1 MPWTMHDILKAT
13 GAEPVCGDGR
23 QSFTGISIDSRT
35 IETGE
40 LFVAIRGEVHDGH
53 RFVPDVLDR
62 GGRGLLLD
70 RRGLDV
76 LPEAARAE
84 GRVACA
90 VVADTTL
97 ALGKLGAFHRN
108 RCQAGVIAVTGSN
121 GKTSTRRM
129 TAAVLSRRFRV
140 LEADR
145 NLNNQI
151 GVPLTLFRLAPEHD
165 WAVLELGTNMP
176 GEIARLAHICTPE
189 IGVITNIGPAHLE
202 RLGSLEGVLTEK
214 SALLSGLRAGGRAVL
229 NADDPRLRRLAEGF
243 GPQAVL
249 FGLSAEAAVRAA
261 GVQDTEAGIDFEL
274 MLPTERVRIHLAA
287 HGRFMVQ
294 NALAAAAVGH
304 LLGLSGA
311 EIAAG
316 LERFT
321 PVSGRMQVSRLADGI
336 TLIDDTYN
344 ANPASMEAALAVL
357 ASLKS
362 GGRSILVAGD
372 MRELGGNA
380 GRMHREIGRLAART
394 GVSKLFACG
403 DLAAETA
410 AGARSGGMAA
420 ADIVIGSRADIAQ
433 SLLKVLQPS
442 DRILVKGSRVMGM
455 EHIVRT
461 IRDWSNSRTSSATGQ
476 ETRLRLK
483 E

>member
-1 MPWTMHDILKAT
+1 MPWTTPDILKAT
-13 GAEPVCGDGR
+13 GAELVCGDGR
-23 QSFTGISIDSRT
+23 QRFTGISIDSRT
-35 IETGE
+35 IAADE

-53 RFVPDVLDR
+53 RFVPDVLGR
-62 GGRGLLLD
+62 GVRGLLVD
-70 RRGLDV
+70 RRHLDA
-76 LPEAARAE
+76 LPEAARTA
-84 GRVACA
+84 GRLACA
-90 VVADTTL
+90 AVADTTR
-97 ALGKLGAFHRN
+97 ALGDLGAFHRN
-108 RCQAGVIAVTGSN
+108 RSRAAVIAVTGSN

-129 TAAVLSRRFRV
+129 IAAVLSQRFRV

-151 GVPLTLFRLAPEHD
+151 GVPLTLFRLAPEHE
-165 WAVLELGTNMP
+165 WAVLEFGTSMP

-202 RLGSLEGVLTEK
+202 GLGSLEGVLAEK
-214 SALLSGLRAGGRAVL
+214 SALLFGLRTGGRAVL
-229 NADDPRLRRLAEGF
+229 NADDPRLRKLAQGP
-243 GPQAVL
+243 GPQALL
-249 FGLSAEAAVRAA
+249 FGLSPDAAVRAA
-261 GVQDTEAGIDFEL
+261 RVQDTAAGLDFEL
-274 MLPTERVRIHLAA
+274 MLPAESVRIHLNA

-316 LERFT
+316 LERFA
-321 PVSGRMQVSRLADGI
+321 PVAGRMQVSRLSDGI

-357 ASLKS
+357 DSLRS

-372 MRELGGNA
+372 MRELGGEA

-394 GVSKLFACG
+394 GVSRLFACG

-420 ADIVIGSRADIAQ
+420 ADIVIGARADIERA
-433 SLLKVLQPS
+433 LLEVLRPA
-442 DRILVKGSRVMGM
+442 DRVLVKGSRVMGM
-455 EHIVRT
+455 EHIVRA
-461 IRDWSNSRTSSATGQ
+461 IQDWSN
-476 ETRLRLK
+476 TRHRLK

>member
-1 MPWTMHDILKAT
+1 MSWTTQDILKAT
-13 GAEPVCGDGR
+13 GAELVCGDGR
-23 QSFTGISIDSRT
+23 QRFTGISIDSRT
-35 IETGE
+35 IAAGE
-40 LFVAIRGEVHDGH
+40 LFVAIRGDVHDGH
-53 RFVPDVLDR
+53 RFVPDVLGR
-62 GGRGLLLD
+62 GVRGLLVDCRHL
-70 RRGLDV
+70 GT
-76 LPEAARAE
+76 LPEAARTA
-84 GRVACA
+84 GRLTCA
-90 VVADTTL
+90 AVADTTR
-97 ALGKLGAFHRN
+97 ALGELGAFHRN
-108 RCQAGVIAVTGSN
+108 RSRAAVIAVTGSN

-129 TAAVLSRRFRV
+129 IAAVLSHRFRV

-151 GVPLTLFRLAPEHD
+151 GVPLTLFRITPEHE
-165 WAVLELGTNMP
+165 WAILEFGTNMP
-176 GEIARLAHICTPE
+176 GEIARLAQIGTPE

-202 RLGSLEGVLTEK
+202 GLGSLEGILAEK
-214 SALLSGLRAGGRAVL
+214 SALLFGLRAGGRAVL
-229 NADDPRLRRLAEGF
+229 NADDPRLRKLAH
-243 GPQAVL
+243 GPDPQTLL
-249 FGLSAEAAVRAA
+249 FGLSADATVRAA
-261 GVQDTEAGIDFEL
+261 RVQDAAAGLDFEL
-274 MLPTERVRIHLAA
+274 MLPAESVRVHLDA

-316 LERFT
+316 LERFA

-357 ASLKS
+357 DSLRS

-372 MRELGGNA
+372 MRELGSEA

-394 GVSKLFACG
+394 GVGRLFACG

-420 ADIVIGSRADIAQ
+420 ADIVTGARADIAQ
-433 SLLKVLQPS
+433 ALLAVLRPA
-442 DRILVKGSRVMGM
+442 DRILVKGSRAMGM
-455 EHIVRT
+455 EHIVRA
-461 IRDWSNSRTSSATGQ
+461 IQDWSNNR
-476 ETRLRLK
+476 R
-483 E
+483 

>member
-1 MPWTMHDILKAT
+1 MPWTTQDILKAT
-13 GAEPVCGDGR
+13 GAELVCGDGR
-23 QSFTGISIDSRT
+23 QDFTGISIDSRT
-35 IETGE
+35 IAQGE
-40 LFVAIRGEVHDGH
+40 LFVAIRGDVHDGH
-53 RFVPDVLDR
+53 RFVPDVLGR
-62 GGRGLLLD
+62 GVRGLLVDCRRLD
-70 RRGLDV
+70 A
-76 LPEAARAE
+76 LPEAARAA

-90 VVADTTL
+90 AVADTTR
-97 ALGKLGAFHRN
+97 ALGDLGAFHRN
-108 RCQAGVIAVTGSN
+108 RNRAAVIAVTGSN

-129 TAAVLSRRFRV
+129 TAAVLSQRFRI

-151 GVPLTLFRLAPEHD
+151 GVPLTLFRLAPEHE
-165 WAVLELGTNMP
+165 WAILELGTNLP

-202 RLGSLEGVLTEK
+202 GLGSLEGVLAEK
-214 SALLSGLRAGGRAVL
+214 SALLFGLRAGGRAVL
-229 NADDPRLRRLAEGF
+229 NADDPRLRPLAQGL

-249 FGLSAEAAVRAA
+249 FGLSADAAVRAA
-261 GVQDTEAGIDFEL
+261 SVQDTAAGVDFEL
-274 MLPTERVRIHLAA
+274 MLPAETVRIHLNA

-311 EIAAG
+311 EIATG
-316 LERFT
+316 LGRFA
-321 PVSGRMQVSRLADGI
+321 PFAGRMQVSRLADAI

-357 ASLKS
+357 DSLRS

-372 MRELGGNA
+372 MRELGAEA

-394 GVSKLFACG
+394 GVGRLFACG

-420 ADIVIGSRADIAQ
+420 ADIVIGARADIEHA
-433 SLLKVLQPS
+433 LLKVLRPA
-442 DRILVKGSRVMGM
+442 DRVLVKGSRAMGM
-455 EHIVRT
+455 EHVVRA
-461 IRDWSNSRTSSATGQ
+461 IKDWSNTRT
-476 ETRLRLK
+476 
-483 E
+483 

>member
-1 MPWTMHDILKAT
+1 MQDILKAT
-13 GAEPVCGDGR
+13 GAELVCGDGR
-23 QSFTGISIDSRT
+23 RSFTGISIDSRT
-35 IETGE
+35 IAEGE
-40 LFVAIRGEVHDGH
+40 LFVAIRGDVHDGH
-53 RFVPDVLDR
+53 GFVPDVL
-62 GGRGLLLD
+62 GRGVRGLVVD
-70 RRGLDV
+70 RRRLDA
-76 LPEAARAE
+76 LPEAARAT

-90 VVADTTL
+90 AVADTTR
-97 ALGKLGAFHRN
+97 ALGDLGAFHRT
-108 RCQAGVIAVTGSN
+108 RSRAAVVAVTGSN

-129 TAAVLSRRFRV
+129 IAAVLAQRFRV
-140 LEADR
+140 LEAER

-165 WAVLELGTNMP
+165 WAILELGTSMP
-176 GEIARLAHICTPE
+176 GEIARLAQICTPQ

-202 RLGSLEGVLTEK
+202 RLGSLEGVFTEK
-214 SALLSGLRAGGRAVL
+214 SALILGLRAGGRAVL
-229 NADDPRLRRLAEGF
+229 NADDPRLRPLAHGS
-243 GPQAVL
+243 GPPAVL
-249 FGLSAEAAVRAA
+249 FGLSPDAAVRAA
-261 GVQDTEAGIDFEL
+261 RIQDTAAGVDFEL
-274 MLPTERVRIHLAA
+274 MLPAETVPILLNA

-316 LERFT
+316 LGRFA

-357 ASLKS
+357 GSLRS

-372 MRELGGNA
+372 MRELGGEA

-394 GVSKLFACG
+394 GVGRLFACG
-403 DLAAETA
+403 DLAAETS

-420 ADIVIGSRADIAQ
+420 ADIVIGARADIEHA
-433 SLLKVLQPS
+433 LLKVLQPS
-442 DRILVKGSRVMGM
+442 DRVLVKGSRAMGM
-455 EHIVRT
+455 EHIVRA
-461 IRDWSNSRTSSATGQ
+461 IQDWSR
-476 ETRLRLK
+476 TRLRLK

>member
-1 MPWTMHDILKAT
+1 MPWTTQDILKAT
-13 GAEPVCGDGR
+13 GAELLCGDSR

-35 IETGE
+35 IAHGE
-40 LFVAIRGEVHDGH
+40 LFVAIRGDVHDGH
-53 RFVPDVLDR
+53 RFIPDVLGR
-62 GGRGLLLD
+62 GVRGLLVDHRRLD
-70 RRGLDV
+70 A
-76 LPEAARAE
+76 LPEAVRAA

-90 VVADTTL
+90 AVADTTR
-97 ALGKLGAFHRN
+97 ALGELGAFHRN
-108 RCQAGVIAVTGSN
+108 RSRAAVVAVTGSN

-129 TAAVLSRRFRV
+129 TAAVLSQRFTV

-151 GVPLTLFRLAPEHD
+151 GVPLTLFRLAPEHE
-165 WAVLELGTNMP
+165 WAILELGTSLP

-202 RLGSLEGVLTEK
+202 GLGSLEGVLAEK
-214 SALLSGLRAGGRAVL
+214 SALLFGLRAGGRAVL
-229 NADDPRLRRLAEGF
+229 NADDPRLRPLAQGL

-249 FGLSAEAAVRAA
+249 FGLTADAAVRAA
-261 GVQDTEAGIDFEL
+261 RIQDTAAGLDFEL
-274 MLPTERVRIHLAA
+274 MLPAETVRIHLNA

-304 LLGLSGA
+304 LLGLAGA

-316 LERFT
+316 LGRFA
-321 PVSGRMQVSRLADGI
+321 PVAGRMQVRRLADGI

-357 ASLKS
+357 DSLRS

-372 MRELGGNA
+372 MRELGAEA
-380 GRMHREIGRLAART
+380 GRMHREIGRIAART
-394 GVSKLFACG
+394 GVSRLFACG

-420 ADIVIGSRADIAQ
+420 ADIVIGARADIEHA
-433 SLLKVLQPS
+433 LLKVLRPA
-442 DRILVKGSRVMGM
+442 DRVLVKGSRAMGM
-455 EHIVRT
+455 EHVVRA
-461 IRDWSNSRTSSATGQ
+461 IKDWSN
-476 ETRLRLK
+476 TRR
-483 E
+483 

>member
-35 IETGE
+35 IEAGE

-53 RFVPDVLDR
+53 RFVPDVL
-62 GGRGLLLD
+62 GRGVRGLVLD
-70 RRGLDV
+70 RRGLDA
-76 LPEAARAE
+76 LPEAARAA

-90 VVADTTL
+90 AVADTTL
-97 ALGKLGAFHRN
+97 ALGALGAFHRN
-108 RCQAGVIAVTGSN
+108 RCPAAVIAVTGSN

-151 GVPLTLFRLAPEHD
+151 GVPLTLFRLAPEHE
-165 WAVLELGTNMP
+165 WAVLELGTSMP

-202 RLGSLEGVLTEK
+202 GLGSLEGVLAEK

-229 NADDPRLRRLAEGF
+229 NADDPRLRRLAQGS

-261 GVQDTEAGIDFEL
+261 EVQDTAAGIDFEL
-274 MLPTERVRIHLAA
+274 ILPTERVRIHLAA

-316 LERFT
+316 LERFA
-321 PVSGRMQVSRLADGI
+321 PVPGRMQVSRLADGI

-372 MRELGGNA
+372 MRELGGDA

-403 DLAAETA
+403 DLAAEAA

-420 ADIVIGSRADIAQ
+420 ADIVIGARADIAQ
-433 SLLKVLQPS
+433 ALLKVLQPS

-455 EHIVRT
+455 EHIVRA
-461 IRDWSNSRTSSATGQ
+461 IRNWSNTRTSSAAAQ